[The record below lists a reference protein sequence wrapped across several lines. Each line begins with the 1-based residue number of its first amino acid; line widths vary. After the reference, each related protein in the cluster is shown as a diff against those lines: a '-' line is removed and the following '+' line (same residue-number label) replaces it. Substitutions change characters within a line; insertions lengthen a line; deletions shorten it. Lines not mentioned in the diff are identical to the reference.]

1 LPNNDSFDPSIIV
14 FAALAIFVVWKLW
27 SILGVRTDRE
37 SPAPDKFRAFRRPG
51 SFGMAP
57 APGAALAPQPATPA
71 PEPSVDRWKDV
82 AEPGG
87 KIWAGLDAIAAADP
101 SFSAGPFLQGA
112 RKAYEIIVV
121 AFAKGDRDTLY
132 NLLSKDVYESFSHEI
147 DAREKRGERAE
158 VAVVSI
164 DEATIQDAQADARSN
179 RLTVRFVSKLLS
191 TRRDKAGE
199 IIEGSPDVAATIIDL
214 WTFARNPALRDP
226 NWKLVATET
235 GH

>member
-37 SPAPDKFRAFRRPG
+37 TPAPDRFRAFRRG
-51 SFGMAP
+51 TLGMAQ
-57 APGAALAPQPATPA
+57 APGAALAQHPAALA

-87 KIWAGLDAIAAADP
+87 KIWAALDAIAAVDP
-101 SFSAGPFLQGA
+101 SFSGKAFLEGA

-121 AFAKGDRDTLY
+121 AFARGDRDTLH
-132 NLLSKDVYESFSHEI
+132 NLLSKDVYESFAREI
-147 DAREKRGERAE
+147 DARERRGEKAD

-164 DEATIQDAQADARSN
+164 DEATVQDAEADPRSS

-191 TRRDKAGE
+191 TRRNKAGE
-199 IIEGSPDVAATIIDL
+199 IIDGSPDVAATIIDL
-214 WTFARNPALRDP
+214 WTFARNPASRDP